1 MNFCKMLELILFIGA
16 LASILAFASASLI
29 RICSTRA
36 KVPIPVIVP
45 IQTKVKEKIDENEN
59 VSKYQALRN
68 LRDQHEV
75 AAAMSRLV
83 DEDGAGAW
91 PPNTNHDSWPM
102 ALRPYKEIYF
112 QLIPL
117 LSAAPPSLD
126 DDVNN
131 ERREKYRSMMR
142 KCLMERI
149 NIPQVVAIM
158 AAVEAGNWDL
168 FPRDAYNGFYCCIA
182 VCRHAYRWATI
193 PVVKVAQLEKIVELP
208 SELDAPWPY
217 LQRNFGV
224 DADAG
229 NNTSN
234 VLLNF
239 NTRGERIYRIN
250 VGMSDLIRS
259 SEEIFFQMFY
269 DLEVVAFPIY
279 HEMVLS
285 VLSYNSS
292 SPSTCLPHLRTINT
306 RLRDLFLVFYENLTK
321 SRVSHS
327 VWLSYVQGFQGWGV
341 GKIVSGE
348 YVKYDG
354 LSGNHVLFFQ
364 ALDAFL
370 GMERYLSD
378 ENMERYIPVRQREL
392 CLVLKKYS
400 FVRGKKET
408 GERQIEEEFAKMVN
422 QLKLFRAAHRARV
435 MSYLQEP
442 APERLVMTA
451 GKSVLENSNNKSLDD
466 ALKPLDDMLA
476 DRLKET
482 ANVGSISA
490 GA

>member
-1 MNFCKMLELILFIGA
+1 MLESIFLISA
-16 LASILAFASASLI
+16 LAYTIAYASARLI
-29 RICSTRA
+29 RICSTRM
-36 KVPIPVIVP
+36 KVPIPVVVP
-45 IQTKVKEKIDENEN
+45 IQGKVKEKIDEDEN

-68 LRDQHEV
+68 LRHQHEV
-75 AAAMSRLV
+75 AAVMSRLI

-91 PPNTNHDSWPM
+91 PPNANHDSWPM
-102 ALRPYKEIYF
+102 ALRPYKEVYF

-131 ERREKYRSMMR
+131 ERRRMYRSIMR
-142 KCLMERI
+142 KSLMEKV
-149 NIPQVVAIM
+149 NIPQVVAVM

-168 FPRDAYNGFYCCIA
+168 FPRDAYNGFYCCVA

-193 PVVKVAQLEKIVELP
+193 PVVKVAQLEKIVEFP

-224 DADAG
+224 NADAG

-259 SEEIFFQMFY
+259 SEEVFFQMFY

-285 VLSYNSS
+285 IIAYASS
-292 SPSTCLPHLRTINT
+292 SPNTCLPHLHTINA

-327 VWLSYVQGFQGWGV
+327 VWLSYIQGFQGWGV
-341 GKIVSGE
+341 GKMVNGE

-370 GMERYLSD
+370 GMDRYLSD
-378 ENMERYIPVRQREL
+378 ENMERYIPIRQREL
-392 CLVLKKYS
+392 CLAFKKYS
-400 FVRGKKET
+400 FIKVAHDEGLTE
-408 GERQIEEEFAKMVN
+408 IEEEFAKMIN
-422 QLKLFRAAHRARV
+422 QLKVFRAAHRARV

-451 GKSVLENSNNKSLDD
+451 GKSVLENSNTNGLAD

-476 DRLKET
+476 TRLKET
-482 ANVGSISA
+482 ANVGA
-490 GA
+490 ACVRA

>member
-1 MNFCKMLELILFIGA
+1 MLELILFIGA
-16 LASILAFASASLI
+16 LASTLAFASASLI

-36 KVPIPVIVP
+36 KVPMPVIVP
-45 IQTKVKEKIDENEN
+45 IQTKVKEKIDESEN
-59 VSKYQALRN
+59 VSKYRALRN

-75 AAAMSRLV
+75 AAAISRLV

-91 PPNTNHDSWPM
+91 PPNANHDSWPM

-131 ERREKYRSMMR
+131 ERREKYRSMMQ
-142 KCLMERI
+142 KSLMEQI
-149 NIPQVVAIM
+149 NVPQVVAIM

-182 VCRHAYRWATI
+182 VCRHPYRWATI
-193 PVVKVAQLEKIVELP
+193 PVVKVAQLEKTVEFP
-208 SELDAPWPY
+208 SELDALWPY

-259 SEEIFFQMFY
+259 SEEVFFQMFY
-269 DLEVVAFPIY
+269 DLEAFPIY

-285 VLSYNSS
+285 VLSFNSS
-292 SPSTCLPHLRTINT
+292 TPSTCLPHLRNINT
-306 RLRDLFLVFYENLTK
+306 RIRDLFLIFYENLTK

-327 VWLSYVQGFQGWGV
+327 VWLSYVQGFQEWGV
-341 GKIVSGE
+341 GKIVNGE
-348 YVKYDG
+348 HVKYDG
-354 LSGNHVLFFQ
+354 LYGNHVLFFQ

-378 ENMERYIPVRQREL
+378 ENMERYIPAKQREL
-392 CLVLKKYS
+392 YLVLKKYS
-400 FVRGKKET
+400 FVRGAKEN
-408 GERQIEEEFAKMVN
+408 GVRQIEEEFAKMVN
-422 QLKLFRAAHRARV
+422 QLKVSYRARV
-435 MSYLQEP
+435 MSYLQKP

-451 GKSVLENSNNKSLDD
+451 GKSVLENSNTKSLDD

>member
-1 MNFCKMLELILFIGA
+1 MFEVILFIGA
-16 LASILAFASASLI
+16 LASTLAFASAHII
-29 RICSTRA
+29 RICSTRTRVTA
-36 KVPIPVIVP
+36 PVVVP
-45 IQTKVKEKIDENEN
+45 IQTKVKEKIDNNEN

-75 AAAMSRLV
+75 AAVMSKLI

-91 PPNTNHDSWPM
+91 PPNANHDSWPM
-102 ALRPYKEIYF
+102 ALRPYKEVYF

-117 LSAAPPSLD
+117 LSAAPPSLN

-131 ERREKYRSMMR
+131 ERREKYRSIMR
-142 KCLMERI
+142 KSLMERI

-158 AAVEAGNWDL
+158 TAVEAGNWDL
-168 FPRDAYNGFYCCIA
+168 FPRDAYNGFYCCVA

-193 PVVKVAQLEKIVELP
+193 PVVKVAQLEKIVEFP

-250 VGMSDLIRS
+250 VGMSDLIKS
-259 SEEIFFQMFY
+259 SEEVFFQMFY

-279 HEMVLS
+279 HSMVLS
-285 VLSYNSS
+285 ILTYTSS
-292 SPSTCLPHLRTINT
+292 SPATCLPHLRTINA
-306 RLRDLFLVFYENLTK
+306 RVRDLFLVFYENLTK

-327 VWLSYVQGFQGWGV
+327 VWLSYIQGFQGWGV
-341 GKIVSGE
+341 GKMVDGE

-370 GMERYLSD
+370 GMDRYLTD
-378 ENMERYIPVRQREL
+378 ENMMRYIPRRQREL
-392 CLVLKKYS
+392 CLALKKHS
-400 FVRGKKET
+400 FVKGARENGQT
-408 GERQIEEEFAKMVN
+408 VIEEEFGKMIN
-422 QLKLFRAAHRARV
+422 QLKVFRAAHRARV

-451 GKSVLENSNNKSLDD
+451 GKSVLENSGTKCLED

-476 DRLKET
+476 TRLKET
-482 ANVGSISA
+482 ADVGNTSV